1 MSPKSKEEY
10 TVIISKRYK
19 RAKFSSKSSILDEYC
34 AVTGLHRKSA
44 IRKLNNFKLF
54 QKKKRSKPGPKS
66 IYNKKEILTPLRTI
80 WLKSNLL
87 CSKNLKPA
95 IVIWVPSFEQSFYPL
110 EQNIKNT
117 LLKISPATID
127 RILKP
132 IRPKYKTKGRS
143 CTKPGTLLRKHI
155 PIATNQ
161 WTVDRPGF
169 IEADTVHHCAEST
182 VGQYVLTVDFV
193 DIFSGWTEQR
203 AIFGKG
209 ETATREQVQDVEN
222 SLPFKILGFD
232 SDNGSEFLN
241 YTLLKY
247 FTNRSNP
254 IEFTRSRAYHKND
267 NAHIEQKNWTKVREW
282 IGYQRFEDQRA
293 VALLNDLYKNEFNL
307 LNNFFLP
314 SVKLIAKE
322 RIGSKIIKK
331 HDKPLT
337 PYQRLLNSKHI
348 DQLTKNQL
356 TRTFESLNAFE
367 LRKMIDRKLKKIFK
381 FALPGNI
388 YSDSSIPSNSPPG

>member
-1 MSPKSKEEY
+1 M
-10 TVIISKRYK
+10 
-19 RAKFSSKSSILDEYC
+19 
-34 AVTGLHRKSA
+34 
-44 IRKLNNFKLF
+44 
-54 QKKKRSKPGPKS
+54 
-66 IYNKKEILTPLRTI
+66 
-80 WLKSNLL
+80 
-87 CSKNLKPA
+87 
-95 IVIWVPSFEQSFYPL
+95 
-110 EQNIKNT
+110 

-132 IRPKYKTKGRS
+132 IKPKYQTRGRS

-155 PIATNQ
+155 PIATDQ

-182 VGQYVLTVDFV
+182 AGQYVLTVDFV

-203 AIFGKG
+203 AVFGKG
-209 ETATREQVQDVEN
+209 ETATKHQIQNVEN

-232 SDNGSEFLN
+232 CDNGSEFLN

-247 FTNRSNP
+247 FTDRSTP
-254 IEFTRSRAYHKND
+254 VEFTRSRAYYKND

-282 IGYQRFEDQRA
+282 IGYQRFENQEV
-293 VALLNDLYKNEFNL
+293 VALLNDLYANEFRL

-314 SVKLIAKE
+314 SVKLIAKQ
-322 RIGSKIIKK
+322 RIASKIIKK

-337 PYQRLLNSKHI
+337 PYQRLLQSKHI
-348 DQLTKNQL
+348 DQQTKNQL
-356 TRTFESLNAFE
+356 TQTFQSLNAFE
-367 LRKMIDRKLKKIFK
+367 LRKMIDLKLNKIFK

-388 YSDSSIPSNSPPG
+388 YSDSTIPQNSPPG

>member
-10 TVIISKRYK
+10 TFIIVKRYK
-19 RAKFSSKSSILDEYC
+19 RARFSAKSAILNEYC

-44 IRKLNNFKLF
+44 IRKLNTFKLF
-54 QKKKRSKPGPKS
+54 QKKKKSKPGPKS
-66 IYNKKEILTPLRTI
+66 IYNTTEIKSPLKTI

-95 IVIWVPSFEQSFYPL
+95 IAIWLPSFEQSFYPL
-110 EQNIKNT
+110 KQNVKKA

-132 IRPKYKTKGRS
+132 IRPKYKTRGRS

-155 PIATNQ
+155 PIATDQ

-182 VGQYVLTVDFV
+182 AGQYVLTVDFV

-203 AIFGKG
+203 AVFGKG
-209 ETATREQVQDVEN
+209 ETATKEQIQNVEN
-222 SLPFKILGFD
+222 SIPFKILGFD

-247 FTNRSNP
+247 FTDRPAP
-254 IEFTRSRAYHKND
+254 IAFTRSRAYHKND

-282 IGYQRFEDQRA
+282 IGYQRFEDIRA
-293 VALLNDLYKNEFNL
+293 VALLNDLYKNEFRL

-314 SVKLIAKE
+314 SVKLIAKQ
-322 RIGSKIIKK
+322 RIGSKMIKK

-348 DQLTKNQL
+348 DQTIKNQL
-356 TRTFESLNAFE
+356 TQTFESLNAFE
-367 LRKMIDRKLKKIFK
+367 LRNIIDRKLNKVFK
-381 FALPGNI
+381 FAIPGNI
-388 YSDSSIPSNSPPG
+388 YSESSNPPKSPPG